1 MSALPFRQQ
10 KPDANRI
17 RILKL
22 FNVPFTLDPY
32 QDRLISQGYEVA
44 NTSSYQEALDYAHEY
59 QPALIIVYDDSDS
72 GIDALEWL
80 CLQHTDRHSW
90 MATTPLIILAD
101 VARVDTLKHEEL
113 PDRVIVLQRRAD
125 TLNHLTRIVNQLLRG
140 SLSS

>member
-1 MSALPFRQQ
+1 MSALPFRQE
-10 KPDANRI
+10 KPDPNRT

-32 QDRLISQGYEVA
+32 HDRLISQGYEVA
-44 NTSSYQEALDYAHEY
+44 NTSTYAEALAYAHER
-59 QPALIIVYDDSDS
+59 QPALIIVYDETDS

-80 CLQHTDRHSW
+80 RLQHTDRFSW

-101 VARVDTLKHEEL
+101 AVRVDMLKHEEL
-113 PDRVIVLQRRAD
+113 PERVIVLQRRAD

-140 SLSS
+140 GMQG

>member
-1 MSALPFRQQ
+1 MSALPFRQE
-10 KPDANRI
+10 KPEANRI

-22 FNVPFTLDPY
+22 FNVPFALDPY
-32 QDRLISQGYEVA
+32 HDRLISQGYEVA
-44 NTSSYQEALDYAHEY
+44 NVSSYQEALDYAHEY
-59 QPALIIVYDDSDS
+59 QPSLFIVYDDSDS

-80 CLQHTDRHSW
+80 RLQHTDRHGW

-101 VARVDTLKHEEL
+101 ALRVDMLKHEEL

-140 SLSS
+140 GLQG